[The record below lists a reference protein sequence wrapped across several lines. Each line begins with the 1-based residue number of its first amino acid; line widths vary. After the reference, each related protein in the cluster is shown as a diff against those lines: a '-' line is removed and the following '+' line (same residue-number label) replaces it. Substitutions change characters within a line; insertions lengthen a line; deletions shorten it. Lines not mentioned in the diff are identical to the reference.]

1 MVPQSEIMR
10 IISCV
15 LLSQH
20 IQRKQVD
27 NTIKILNHIMSIY
40 KLLTNWIQ
48 RVPVTDTG
56 PQQTLLS
63 NLWITNYKQIHIAGD
78 SSCLPL
84 ILRI

>member
-1 MVPQSEIMR
+1 MIHRQMVFSSVVPQSEIMR

-56 PQQTLLS
+56 PQQTYFL
-63 NLWITNYKQIHIAGD
+63 T
-78 SSCLPL
+78 CE
-84 ILRI
+84 